1 MRSLYRGG
9 MVAVT
14 PVDSSPRGETPRPG
28 WSISLRGV
36 HRERAGVSI
45 LRDIDLHVAP
55 GTVVA
60 LVGPSGCGASTLLR
74 VVSGAERPDAGGVVV
89 EGRSGAAAP
98 RIPEVRDRTPV
109 ARFGRVRAAIVSA
122 TRHAGHV
129 DPEAETDRLLD
140 LVGLGPGDKS
150 VHRLSHG
157 DRQRWALARVLASQP
172 RALVLD
178 DALAAL
184 HTTARAATR
193 DRLVRELRERRV
205 TTLWATRDTAEA
217 AAVADHLVVMDQGR
231 IVAAGCPDEVYSRIA
246 DAAIADV
253 LGPVSAVPGIVE
265 GVTVEVW
272 GQELPLAESAHDGHC
287 EVVVRPENVLLV
299 GPDSPG
305 VDGVVEES
313 TFLGSVRRSTVL
325 TSDGSRVVV
334 EHAPERRLGDRDPVR
349 LALAIVPATVRPIG

>member
-1 MRSLYRGG
+1 
-9 MVAVT
+9 MVAIV
-14 PVDSSPRGETPRPG
+14 PVDPSSAADARRPSG
-28 WSISLRGV
+28 WTISVRAV
-36 HRERAGVSI
+36 SRDRAGTAI
-45 LRDIDLHVAP
+45 LRNVDLEVGA
-55 GTVVA
+55 GRIVA

-74 VVSGAERPDAGGVVV
+74 LVTGAERPDTGTVEI
-89 EGRSGAAAP
+89 EGRTGPAAP
-98 RIPEVRDRTPV
+98 RVAEVRDRAPV
-109 ARFGRVRAAIVSA
+109 ARFGRARAAIAAAS
-122 TRHAGHV
+122 RHAGV
-129 DPEAETDRLLD
+129 IDPDGETERLCALMALDGADRH
-140 LVGLGPGDKS
+140 

-157 DRQRWALARVLASQP
+157 DRQRWAIARVLATRP

-184 HTTARAATR
+184 HTTARAQTR
-193 DRLVRELRERRV
+193 DALVRELRERGV

-217 AAVADHLVVMDQGR
+217 AAVADELIVMDAGR
-231 IVAAGCPDEVYSRIA
+231 IVAAGCPDEVYARVA
-246 DAAIADV
+246 DAAVAEV

-265 GVTVEVW
+265 GTVVEVW
-272 GQELPLAESAHDGHC
+272 GQHLPLAESAHDGHC

-299 GPDSPG
+299 DPDSPG

-334 EHAPERRLGDRDPVR
+334 EHAPERRLGDREPVR

>member
-1 MRSLYRGG
+1 
-9 MVAVT
+9 MVAVI
-14 PVDSSPRGETPRPG
+14 PVDPPPAGERPRAG
-28 WSISLRGV
+28 WSITLHDV
-36 HRERAGVSI
+36 TRERAGVPI
-45 LRDIDLHVAP
+45 LRDIDLEVAP
-55 GTVVA
+55 GTIVA

-74 VVSGAERPDAGGVVV
+74 VVSGSERPDAGTVLV

-109 ARFGRVRAAIVSA
+109 ARFGRVRAAIVAAS
-122 TRHAGHV
+122 RHAGDV
-129 DPEAETDRLLD
+129 DPDGETDRLLD
-140 LVGLGPGDKS
+140 LVGLGTADKS

-157 DRQRWALARVLASQP
+157 DRQRWALARALASHP

-184 HTTARAATR
+184 HTTARSETR
-193 DRLVRELRERRV
+193 DRLVRELRERGV

-246 DAAIADV
+246 DTAVAEV

-265 GVTVEVW
+265 GLTVEVW
-272 GQELPLAESAHDGHC
+272 GQELPLAKSAHDGHC

-334 EHAPERRLGDRDPVR
+334 EHAPEQRLGDRDPVR
-349 LALAIVPATVRPIG
+349 LALAIVPATVRPIA

>member
-1 MRSLYRGG
+1 MSG
-9 MVAVT
+9 MVAVS
-14 PVDSSPRGETPRPG
+14 PVDPSSPDAARSVG
-28 WSISLRGV
+28 WSVSLRGV
-36 HRERAGVSI
+36 GRDRAGTPI
-45 LRDIDLHVAP
+45 LRDIDLEIAP
-55 GTVVA
+55 GRIVA
-60 LVGPSGCGASTLLR
+60 FVGPSGCGASTLLR
-74 VVSGAERPDAGGVVV
+74 VVSGSERPDAGTVVI

-109 ARFGRVRAAIVSA
+109 ARFGRVRAAIVAAS
-122 TRHAGHV
+122 RHAGDV
-129 DPEAETDRLLD
+129 DPEGETDRLLD
-140 LVGLGPGDKS
+140 LVGLGTADKS

-157 DRQRWALARVLASQP
+157 DRQRWALARALASHP

-184 HTTARAATR
+184 HTTARAETR
-193 DRLVRELRERRV
+193 DRIVRELRERGV

-231 IVAAGCPDEVYSRIA
+231 VVAAGSPDEMYSRMA
-246 DAAIADV
+246 DTAVAEV

-265 GVTVEVW
+265 GLTVEVW

-299 GPDSPG
+299 GPESPG

-334 EHAPERRLGDRDPVR
+334 EHAPERRLGDREPVR

>member
-1 MRSLYRGG
+1 

-14 PVDSSPRGETPRPG
+14 PVDPTPVGESPGSG

-36 HRERAGVSI
+36 HRERAGVPV
-45 LRDIDLHVAP
+45 LRGIDLDVAA
-55 GTVVA
+55 GTIVA
-60 LVGPSGCGASTLLR
+60 VVGPSGCGASTLLR
-74 VVSGAERPDAGGVVV
+74 VVSGTQRPDAGTVTV

-109 ARFGRVRAAIVSA
+109 ARFGRVRAAVVA
-122 TRHAGHV
+122 AARHAGDD
-129 DPEAETDRLLD
+129 DPEKETDRLLD
-140 LVGLGPGDKS
+140 LLGLGSADKS
-150 VHRLSHG
+150 VHRLSLG
-157 DRQRWALARVLASQP
+157 DRQRWALARTLAGRP
-172 RALVLD
+172 RALLLD

-184 HTTARAATR
+184 HTTARAEMR
-193 DRLVRELRERRV
+193 DRLVRELRDRGV

-217 AAVADHLVVMDQGR
+217 AAVADHLVVMDRGR
-231 IVAAGCPDEVYSRIA
+231 IAAAGGPDEVYARIA
-246 DAAIADV
+246 DAAVAEV

-265 GVTVEVW
+265 GLSVEVW

-299 GPDSPG
+299 GADSPG
-305 VDGVVEES
+305 VDGVVEDS

-325 TSDGSRVVV
+325 TIDGSRVVV
-334 EHAPERRLGDRDPVR
+334 EHAPGRRLEDRDAVR